1 MMKRILLAFLL
12 LLPAVSSLRIAMDPM
27 PPCGPCPPPP
37 TRPGGGGV
45 VVEMP
50 LAL

>member
-12 LLPAVSSLRIAMDPM
+12 MLPAISAVRLEYDPM

-37 TRPGGGGV
+37 TKPGGV
-45 VVEMP
+45 VAEITFFQS
-50 LAL
+50 

>member
-12 LLPAVSSLRIAMDPM
+12 LLPAISAVKTEYDPM

-37 TRPGGGGV
+37 TKPGGV
-45 VVEMP
+45 VAV
-50 LAL
+50 AIFQS